1 MKEQEQRWKEATE
14 KGLGETPARELDLE
28 DTMMSQEEEDKQPEG
43 EKQKADEG
51 EGYGRVYTKTH
62 EKRVELSMSH
72 AERREQD
79 KKRKKE
85 EAAKKAAQE
94 AADRLKQEEAKHII
108 ERAQLEEEEMAVQKR
123 LECKRKLQEMAEE
136 KEMQEMQETQ
146 ETQGVPAKV
155 SATSKKQWKEYL
167 GLKA

>member
-1 MKEQEQRWKEATE
+1 
-14 KGLGETPARELDLE
+14 
-28 DTMMSQEEEDKQPEG
+28 MS
-43 EKQKADEG
+43 
-51 EGYGRVYTKTH
+51 R
-62 EKRVELSMSH
+62 

-79 KKRKKE
+79 EKRKKE

-108 ERAQLEEEEMAVQKR
+108 ERAQLEEEEIAVQKR

-136 KEMQEMQETQ
+136 KEMQETQETQ

-155 SATSKKQWKEYL
+155 SATSEKQWKEYL
-167 GLKA
+167 GLKARRRTQIINLTRTLNKTLSRRMRNLMRKKCLR